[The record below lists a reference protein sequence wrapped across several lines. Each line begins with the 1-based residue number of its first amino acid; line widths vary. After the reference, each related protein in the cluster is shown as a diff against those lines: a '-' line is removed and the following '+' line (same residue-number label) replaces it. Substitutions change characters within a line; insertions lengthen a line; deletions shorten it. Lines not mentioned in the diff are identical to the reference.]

1 VLFCL
6 ILRALEVY
14 SLGGIFGLYLRNR
27 LQAPSLSNIWT
38 GERPYSNKSTASG
51 KTPALGKAP
60 KLVEVPASGKA
71 PKLGKAHV
79 SAAGETPALAKTSA
93 SNKNSKIG
101 EAPASTYTSPG
112 PSPYY
117 PTDTFVG
124 RRVEK
129 TPSQTKYKSNR
140 KPHEQYVT
148 RTRLLLT
155 HIASCVHALK
165 NAKRVK
171 KSTPSFDIQQTH
183 AERTT
188 AYYEFMQILTAKLGG
203 SCSLSQY
210 KLAVEE
216 FTTYRREAEMLER
229 QSHYHLDLVKA
240 GYKGNQLQKQL
251 AKKMLT
257 EQHYLTRLDKR
268 FLNDIE
274 CDFQN
279 TK

>member
-1 VLFCL
+1 
-6 ILRALEVY
+6 
-14 SLGGIFGLYLRNR
+14 
-27 LQAPSLSNIWT
+27 
-38 GERPYSNKSTASG
+38 
-51 KTPALGKAP
+51 
-60 KLVEVPASGKA
+60 VEVPASGKA

-79 SAAGETPALAKTSA
+79 SAAGKTPKPVNFHVPGETPALAKTSA

-171 KSTPSFDIQQTH
+171 KSTPNFDIQQTH

-188 AYYEFMQILTAKLGG
+188 AYSEFMQILTDKLGG
-203 SCSLSQY
+203 SCSLAQY